1 MTQLPGRAKRITTVA
16 IASAVLLALLFVRT
30 GVVIVLRG
38 QQLAERGDGQHT
50 IDVTL
55 VPHRGPIVDRHGE
68 PLALSVDVPS
78 IYAHPAQLAA
88 DGEVV
93 AELAT
98 ALGSTP
104 EAVRKTLDTKKPFV
118 WLERQAHP
126 RHAEA
131 VERLD
136 LPGVAVLY
144 EPRRFY
150 PKGSLASH
158 ILGFVNIDSHGLGGV
173 EAKFEKWIR
182 GEPRSFRVQRD
193 ARGRSFALSGI
204 DQGPSE
210 GASVELTID
219 ANIQDITQRELRLG
233 VENAKAKAGAAI
245 VLEPNTGE
253 ILALASYPDF
263 DANDVGARGGPDWTA
278 RIRNRVVLEPYEPGS
293 TFKAILA
300 ASALNEGVVTAT
312 EQVFCENGAFRVGR
326 AVIHDAHPRGLI
338 SFAEVIQYS
347 SNIGATKIAE
357 RVGRERYFEYLR
369 AFGFG
374 QRTGIDLPVE
384 SPGILRDVK
393 TWRRVDIATHSF
405 GQGVSTTPLQMA
417 NAFAAIANGG
427 KLMAPHLVRRIIAP
441 DGTPLVTREPE
452 VVRTPIGPEAAQI
465 TTELLR
471 RVVEEKGGTGGKAKL
486 EDFQVAGKTG
496 TAQKVDPVTRA
507 YGSGRI
513 GSFVGFVP
521 ADKPRAVILV
531 MIDEPST
538 SSYGGVVAAPVFRA
552 IAQAVLQTMHVG
564 APEPMPVDGPP
575 PPGLQLVSVP
585 PPPPDVKDGAPGTPS
600 FLGLSLR
607 EAMTRA
613 HAAGWEVRPL
623 GSGWVTDQ
631 DPKPG
636 SALADERRLALWLS
650 PERASA
656 RQ

>member
-1 MTQLPGRAKRITTVA
+1 MTQPPGRATRITAVA
-16 IASAVLLALLFVRT
+16 IGSTILLTLLFART
-30 GVVIVLRG
+30 GVVIVLHG
-38 QQLAERGDGQHT
+38 QQLAERGDGQHVVE
-50 IDVTL
+50 VTL
-55 VPHRGPIVDRHGE
+55 VPHRGPILDRHGE

-88 DGEVV
+88 DADVV
-93 AELAT
+93 AKLAG
-98 ALGSTP
+98 ALGEKP
-104 EAVRKTLDTKKPFV
+104 EAVQKTLDTKKPFV
-118 WLERQAHP
+118 WLERKAHP

-136 LPGVAVLY
+136 LPGVEVLY

-150 PKGSLASH
+150 PKGALASH
-158 ILGFVNIDSHGLGGV
+158 VLGFVDVDSHGLGGV
-173 EAKFEKWIR
+173 EARFEKWIR
-182 GEPRSFRVQRD
+182 GEPRTFRVQRD
-193 ARGRSFALSGI
+193 ARGRRFALSGI
-204 DQGPSE
+204 DSGPSE
-210 GASVELTID
+210 GSSVELTID
-219 ANIQDITQRELRLG
+219 AHIQDITQRELRAG
-233 VENAKAKAGAAI
+233 VESAKAKAGAAI
-245 VLEPNTGE
+245 VLDPNTGE
-253 ILALASYPDF
+253 VLALASFPDF
-263 DANDVGARGGPDWTA
+263 DANDVSSRGGPDWTS
-278 RIRNRVVLEPYEPGS
+278 RIRNRAVLEPYEPGS

-300 ASALNEGVVTAT
+300 ASALDQGVVTAT
-312 EQVFCENGAFRVGR
+312 EQIFCENGAFRVGR

-417 NAFAAIANGG
+417 TAFATIANGG

-441 DGTPLVTREPE
+441 DGTPLVTREAE
-452 VVRTPIGPEAAQI
+452 VKRTPIGPEAARI

-471 RVVEEKGGTGGKAKL
+471 RVVEEPGGTGGKARL

-552 IAQAVLQTMHVG
+552 IAGAVLQTLHV
-564 APEPMPVDGPP
+564 APPEPHGPP
-575 PPGLQLVSVP
+575 APAVELVAVP
-585 PPPPDVKDGAPGTPS
+585 PPPPDTKDGDPGTPS
-600 FLGLSLR
+600 FMGLSLR

-613 HAAGWEVRPL
+613 HAAGWDVRPV

-636 SALADERRLALWLS
+636 SPLADERRLALWLS

-656 RQ
+656 RP